1 METATLCAEKS
12 GISVTEEAAFAE
24 PEAAIIAKTISFLFI
39 YYSIKFLRTLKM
51 RVKNIP
57 VDIGI
62 QPTLQMTLKY
72 GRFGKK
78 SLKFLE

>member
-1 METATLCAEKS
+1 M
-12 GISVTEEAAFAE
+12 SVTEEAAFAE
-24 PEAAIIAKTISFLFI
+24 PEAAIIATTISFLFI

-51 RVKNIP
+51 RVKNTP

-78 SLKFLE
+78 SLNFLE